1 MQSFLMGFTAGV
13 GLGLL
18 FAPRCGSDAR
28 SYLRRQGEEAR
39 ESALD
44 IMDRSKD
51 AMLRQIERLANMQ
64 TNGVE
69 VYQR

>member
-1 MQSFLMGFTAGV
+1 MHSFLMGFTAGM

-28 SYLRRQGEEAR
+28 GYLRKQGEEVR

-51 AMLRQIERLANMQ
+51 AMIRQIERLATTQ